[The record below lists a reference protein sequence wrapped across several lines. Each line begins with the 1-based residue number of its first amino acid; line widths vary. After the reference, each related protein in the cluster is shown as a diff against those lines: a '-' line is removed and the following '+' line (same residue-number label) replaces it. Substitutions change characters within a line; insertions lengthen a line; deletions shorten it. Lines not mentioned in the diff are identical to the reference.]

1 MLRTDAITL
10 KQLRALKAVVA
21 HGTLTAAAVELG
33 LTTPAIHSQI
43 KNLETA
49 TDVALLRRD
58 GEGGRMEPTAEGEE
72 MLRAATR
79 IESILSQAAA
89 QIRARSTGRLGE
101 VVLSVVSTAQ
111 YFAPRLVRMLID
123 RCPEIAIQL
132 RVGNRESVVADLDQ
146 ARCELAIMGRPPRAP
161 EVHALPLG
169 PHPHGVILL
178 PDHPLARDDG
188 YDPSLLVRE
197 TFLSREPGSGTRIL
211 MQRFFERLE
220 EPHAVRL
227 IEMESN
233 ESIKQA
239 VLAGLGVAF
248 LSLHTV
254 DDELR
259 SGRLAVLRGPFLPV
273 MRHWYLVTPQHVPPG
288 PATQR
293 IAAEIAALSGGYLPR
308 PLSA

>member
-1 MLRTDAITL
+1 
-10 KQLRALKAVVA
+10 
-21 HGTLTAAAVELG
+21 
-33 LTTPAIHSQI
+33 
-43 KNLETA
+43 
-49 TDVALLRRD
+49 
-58 GEGGRMEPTAEGEE
+58 
-72 MLRAATR
+72 
-79 IESILSQAAA
+79 
-89 QIRARSTGRLGE
+89 
-101 VVLSVVSTAQ
+101 
-111 YFAPRLVRMLID
+111 
-123 RCPEIAIQL
+123 
-132 RVGNRESVVADLDQ
+132 
-146 ARCELAIMGRPPRAP
+146 
-161 EVHALPLG
+161 
-169 PHPHGVILL
+169 
-178 PDHPLARDDG
+178 
-188 YDPSLLVRE
+188 
-197 TFLSREPGSGTRIL
+197 